1 MSIDVYN
8 SMAVLTMSFWKVCI
22 FLCVDNYFDGSF
34 FVLKRYYKNC
44 HYYRERISKRAKST
58 TQTVRG

>member
-34 FVLKRYYKNC
+34 FVLKRYYK
-44 HYYRERISKRAKST
+44 
-58 TQTVRG
+58 TVIITEKEYQKELKVHHKQ